1 MIWSHSVLDNGN
13 LTKDYVLL
21 QEIVDASIP
30 PVAASTYRELY
41 FMSRC
46 FPNLCSN
53 HLSANRHTTLWVI
66 IESYPAQQIGTSF
79 TSASRRRVTQKI
91 SHTPRHPTASSHPIS
106 SAPRLFPH
114 ASPHHSRLL
123 WPASPREEWQ
133 GTLLPP
139 CPHARNHGRCRL
151 CARRSAGVRLF
162 VVLSC
167 SNALNATTSA
177 LLELFSLRFLQIWC
191 SIYRGRWSGDRRS
204 GRRFGGQQVANCL
217 QPFRGEERET
227 EGPKGGVGS
236 MASMATLRCLLKNN
250 Q

>member
-91 SHTPRHPTASSHPIS
+91 SHTPRHPTASSPPMTP
-106 SAPRLFPH
+106 SARLPVSFH
-114 ASPHHSRLL
+114 
-123 WPASPREEWQ
+123 
-133 GTLLPP
+133 TLLPITLASYGLR
-139 CPHARNHGRCRL
+139 PHVRSGKERCCRHAPTL
-151 CARRSAGVRLF
+151 EITAVAASVLGVALGCACSSSSPALTRSTPPPPRSW
-162 VVLSC
+162 SC
-167 SNALNATTSA
+167 SRYGSYRFGAPFIGDDGLETGGRGGVSA
-177 LLELFSLRFLQIWC
+177 ASRWQIVFSRFEERKGKQ
-191 SIYRGRWSGDRRS
+191 RGRREAL
-204 GRRFGGQQVANCL
+204 GQWPAWPLYAVY
-217 QPFRGEERET
+217 
-227 EGPKGGVGS
+227 
-236 MASMATLRCLLKNN
+236 
-250 Q
+250 